1 MPKDDSSNT
10 PRKGRPRSRYAERD
24 EQVRQN
30 MRLYRARRAAELDSL
45 ARALDRLGDAVAAS
59 DVDKTFRAAAAVA
72 GLWASGSIKD
82 NVIKTRKRR
91 KAAAG
96 KGA

>member
-1 MPKDDSSNT
+1 MTQDEPGKAPK
-10 PRKGRPRSRYAERD
+10 KGRPRSRYSERD

-45 ARALDRLGDAVAAS
+45 ARALDRLGDAFATG
-59 DVDKTFRAAAAVA
+59 DLNKTFQAAATVT
-72 GLWASGSIKD
+72 GLWSSGRIKD
-82 NVIKTRKRR
+82 NVIKTRQRR
-91 KAAAG
+91 KSAAD

>member
-1 MPKDDSSNT
+1 MSQDISSNA
-10 PRKGRPRSRYAERD
+10 PKRGRPRKRYAERD

-30 MRLYRARRAAELDSL
+30 MRLYRARRASELDSL
-45 ARALDRLGDAVAAS
+45 ARALDRLGDALATG
-59 DVDKTFRAAAAVA
+59 DLKTTFQAAAEVT
-72 GLWASGSIKD
+72 GLWSSGSIKD

-91 KAAAG
+91 HSAAG

>member
-1 MPKDDSSNT
+1 MTQDEPDIAPK
-10 PRKGRPRSRYAERD
+10 KGRPRSRYAERD

-45 ARALDRLGDAVAAS
+45 ARALDRLGDALATG
-59 DVDKTFRAAAAVA
+59 DLNRTFQAAAAVT
-72 GLWASGSIKD
+72 GLWTSGSIKD

-91 KAAAG
+91 KSAAG